1 MSKVPKIA
9 HWAEQESDKSGLIRT
24 GGKCRQQMNLRL
36 TERQYE
42 ALRWL
47 SGYYDMSMSM
57 VARVAIIEM
66 RERVVGGM
74 MTRGYLPET
83 PEPER
88 ASKYYR
94 VTYSRP
100 GGGCLM
106 TLAEAGTVREAG
118 DNARRFLSL
127 YGEPDVL
134 LAGLRLEAISRA
146 EYRESWGEA
155 VAALCGTLEHGCA
168 LLALYGDG
176 LEFDDCEALRAAELL
191 LQPHTNEAAFA
202 ACRDLLARC
211 MARLAADTRL
221 KLDVESGLISPLA
234 LAREVYGS

>member
-1 MSKVPKIA
+1 MSKVSKTPLFG
-9 HWAEQESDKSGLIRT
+9 ESAGDKSGLIRT
-24 GGKCRQQMNLRL
+24 GGKIRSQMNLRL
-36 TERQYE
+36 TERQHE

-47 SGYYDMSMSM
+47 AGYYDMSMSA
-57 VARVAIIEM
+57 VARVAILEM
-66 RERVVGGM
+66 RERVVSGLIARGQEPVIPAGG
-74 MTRGYLPET
+74 GN
-83 PEPER
+83 
-88 ASKYYR
+88 KYYR

-106 TLAEAGTVREAG
+106 TLAEAGSVREAG

-127 YGEPDVL
+127 YGEPDAL

-211 MARLAADTRL
+211 MAMLAADTGL
-221 KLDVESGLISPLA
+221 KLDVEAGIVSPLA

>member
-1 MSKVPKIA
+1 MSKVSKSPV
-9 HWAEQESDKSGLIRT
+9 HGESAGDKSGVIREC
-24 GGKCRQQMNLRL
+24 GKYRRQMNLRL

-42 ALRWL
+42 VLRWL
-47 SGYYDMSMSM
+47 SHHYDLSQVA
-57 VARVAIIEM
+57 VARLAIMEM
-66 RERVVGGM
+66 RERVMGGM
-74 MTRGYLPET
+74 MARGYLPEM
-83 PEPER
+83 PER
-88 ASKYYR
+88 VNKYYR

-100 GGGCLM
+100 DGARLM
-106 TLAEAGTVREAG
+106 TLTEAESMQRAGRT
-118 DNARRFLSL
+118 ARRFLSL

-221 KLDVESGLISPLA
+221 KLDVEAGLVSPLA

>member
-1 MSKVPKIA
+1 MRKVSKSP
-9 HWAEQESDKSGLIRT
+9 HHGESVGKKSGLIR
-24 GGKCRQQMNLRL
+24 GERQSMSLRL

-47 SGYYDMSMSM
+47 SCYFDMSMTA
-57 VARVAIIEM
+57 VIRVAIVEM
-66 RERVVGGM
+66 RERVVGGL
-74 MTRGYLPET
+74 MTKGHLPDFPTDDGE
-83 PEPER
+83 
-88 ASKYYR
+88 KYYR

-106 TLAEAGTVREAG
+106 TLAEAGTVRDAG
-118 DNARRFLSL
+118 ENARRFLSL
-127 YGEPDVL
+127 YGESDVL
-134 LAGLRLEAISRA
+134 LAGLRLEPISRA
-146 EYRESWGEA
+146 EFRESWGEA

-221 KLDVESGLISPLA
+221 KLDVEAGLISPLA